1 MQSKKAKTKKNKVKP
16 VIDCNSCRTQ
26 SDCCQMGAWAD
37 LKEAKKIVALGLKGE
52 FFQLEKD
59 DEFPSGYKLGTSYED
74 EPCTFLDADGLCSIH
89 KISYSL
95 KPQVCKNF
103 PYQGEEL
110 DYFADVLC
118 TVHKARNKKKSS
130 QG

>member
-1 MQSKKAKTKKNKVKP
+1 MAVKKNKARKARAKNK
-16 VIDCNSCRTQ
+16 IDCDSCRTQ
-26 SDCCQMGAWAD
+26 SDCCRMGAWAD
-37 LKEAKKIVALGLKGE
+37 LNEAKKIVTLGLKGE

-74 EPCTFLDADGLCSIH
+74 DPCTFLDADGLCSIH
-89 KISYSL
+89 KISYRL

-103 PYQGEEL
+103 PYQGKRL

-118 TVHKARNKKKSS
+118 TVHKNNKKKK
-130 QG
+130 